1 MKTIRTERK
10 YEPTMAKH
18 HANVLE
24 AKRKEFTKPNLP
36 EHRKETWVSPGAA
49 RYVVDCQSTKKG
61 GVIGRCIQAR
71 SPRMICEEIQAENMS
86 D

>member
-10 YEPTMAKH
+10 HEPTMAKH

-49 RYVVDCQSTKKG
+49 RNVVDC
-61 GVIGRCIQAR
+61 
-71 SPRMICEEIQAENMS
+71 
-86 D
+86 